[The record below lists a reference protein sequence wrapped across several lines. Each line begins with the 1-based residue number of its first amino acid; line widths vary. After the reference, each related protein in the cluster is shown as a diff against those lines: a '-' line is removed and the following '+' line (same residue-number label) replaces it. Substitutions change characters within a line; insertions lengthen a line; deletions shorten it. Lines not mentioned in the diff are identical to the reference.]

1 MKNPQQNTLTR
12 NALIKFL
19 VGIVAVGALVFVP
32 AGTIHYCGAWRL
44 MGVLF
49 IPMFIFGLVARICS
63 PNLLAR
69 RLQAKEERSQQGA
82 LVKLSGLIFVVGFV
96 VAGLDFRFG
105 WSRVSEVAV
114 WCACGLFLIGYLL
127 YAEVM
132 RENVWL
138 SRTIEVSEGQKVI
151 DKGLYGVVRHP
162 MYLATVLMFLAIPVI
177 LGSWWA
183 VIPFAGYLPV
193 IATRAVDEERFL
205 AVELEG
211 YADYCRR
218 VRWRIV
224 PFVW

>member
-32 AGTIHYCGAWRL
+32 AGTIHYFGAWRL

-63 PNLLAR
+63 PDLLAR

>member
-127 YAEVM
+127 YAEVT

>member
-1 MKNPQQNTLTR
+1 MKNSQQGNLTR
-12 NALIKFL
+12 SALVKFL
-19 VGIVAVGALVFVP
+19 VGIVAVGALLFLP
-32 AGTIHYCGAWRL
+32 AGTIHYGGAWRL
-44 MGVLF
+44 LGVLF

-63 PNLLAR
+63 PDLLAR

>member
-1 MKNPQQNTLTR
+1 MKNPQQKSLTR
-12 NALIKFL
+12 SALVKFL

-44 MGVLF
+44 LGVLF
-49 IPMFIFGLVARICS
+49 IPMFIFGLAARICS
-63 PNLLAR
+63 PDLLAR
-69 RLQAKEERSQQGA
+69 RLQAKEERTQQGA

-105 WSRVSEVAV
+105 WSKVSETAV
-114 WCACGLFLIGYLL
+114 WSASGVFLFGYLL

-132 RENVWL
+132 RENEWL
-138 SRTIEVSEGQKVI
+138 SRTIEVSKGQKVI
-151 DKGLYGVVRHP
+151 DSGLYGVVRHP
-162 MYLATVLMFLAIPVI
+162 MYLATVLMFLSIPII

>member
-63 PNLLAR
+63 PDLLAR

-127 YAEVM
+127 YAEVT